1 VVCYECSVPA
11 NYEQIRAENIA
22 RYGWDTA
29 VLDLLGHLYSDRTH
43 FIFELIQNAEDA
55 GATGLSFT
63 LLPDRLEVRHDG
75 RPFTEA
81 DVRGLCGVAQS
92 SKSGDLTQIG
102 RFGIGFKSVY
112 AYTRNPRVYSGAER
126 FRIESFVRPFA
137 LDPALDPAADPAA
150 GPDDPAAE
158 AGLTRFVFPF
168 DSGSV
173 PAPTAVTE
181 IAAALNRLEPAT
193 LLFLRHL
200 SRLRVA
206 GTGVTE
212 ARLVRSTEPGPAG
225 SQRISVSKD
234 LPISKAT
241 WLAWSRSLPGHRGPG
256 ATTLAVEI
264 AFPADSGPTPWIS
277 PLDRSPLS
285 VFFPT
290 EKETFLGF
298 VVQGPYRTTPARDNV
313 PEHDPANQ
321 DFVRQTAALLAEV
334 LPRLRDA
341 GLLTVTALTALPLD
355 PARFPPGSMFRPL
368 FDVARA
374 TLESEPLIPAADGE
388 PHPAGDLALAA
399 DPGLAGLLSPDQLGT
414 LLDAGSPLFFADP
427 AISPEATPVLWRYL
441 RDELARPELTAA
453 ALVTGAGA
461 GFLAAQ
467 PDAWLAR
474 YYAFLHTDTRLWR
487 PPASPDEPPA
497 PARSQPIIRL
507 EDGRQVPP
515 FDAAGKPVVYLPDPL
530 APSTTLAP
538 GPSDSPA
545 TPGASDSP
553 TAPAT
558 LGTPF
563 TPATPGTPDSPA
575 ASETTSLT
583 PVTKTTTTS
592 GASGL
597 ATVRRAVAADP
608 AARRFL
614 LALGLAE
621 PDRVAAV
628 LDGVLPRYDGLDL
641 DALDPGQHHADLEY
655 VAVTLEEAGPADRD
669 RLLERL
675 QDTTFLVG
683 ENAATGEPRLLP
695 PSRLYQRSKPL
706 ELYFDGNP
714 GVWFAR
720 DTYGPWL
727 VQLRALGVR
736 QDVQLTARE
745 AGPSGHVTLVTD
757 FGRNERGLDGFD
769 PAAEL
774 DGLEFALAH
783 PGHALAEYVWNR
795 LLSPHRQLISGVV
808 ERSVL
813 MSFAD
818 AARDTVTSAIGQAA
832 EAAAWLPHPDG
843 TFRRPAEVSL
853 DDLPP
858 TFARDEGLAGAL
870 GMPQPVV
877 SLAARRLGVPTD
889 VLWGLAA
896 HPDLVELIERELRAR
911 DGQ

>member
-55 GATGLSFT
+55 GASELSFT
-63 LLPDRLEVRHDG
+63 LFPDRLEVRHDG

-137 LDPALDPAADPAA
+137 LDPGPEAAT
-150 GPDDPAAE
+150 GPDGPGAE

-168 DSGSV
+168 DAGSV

-200 SRLRVA
+200 SRLRVT
-206 GTGVTE
+206 GSGVTE
-212 ARLVRSTEPGPAG
+212 AWLDRSTEPGPAG

-234 LPISKAT
+234 LHLSKVT
-241 WLAWSRSLPGHRGPG
+241 WLAWSRTVTGHRGPG

-264 AFPADSGPTPWIS
+264 AFPVDAGETPGIS

-321 DFVRQTAALLAEV
+321 DFVGQTAALLAEV
-334 LPRLRDA
+334 LPGLRDA
-341 GLLTVTALTALPLD
+341 GLLTVTALAALPLD

-368 FDVARA
+368 FDVVRA
-374 TLESEPLIPAADGE
+374 TLEAEPLIPAADGE
-388 PHPAGDLALAA
+388 PHTAGHLALAA
-399 DPGLAGLLSPDQLGT
+399 DPGLVDVLSPGQLGT
-414 LLDAGSPLFFADP
+414 LLGAGSPLFFADP
-427 AISPEATPVLWRYL
+427 AISPADTPVLWRYL
-441 RDELARPELTAA
+441 RDELGRPEVTAA
-453 ALVTGAGA
+453 GLVTRAGA

-487 PPASPDEPPA
+487 APAGPEEPPA

-507 EDGRQVPP
+507 EDGRQVTAFGADGQPT
-515 FDAAGKPVVYLPDPL
+515 VYLPDPL
-530 APSTTLAP
+530 APA
-538 GPSDSPA
+538 PA
-545 TPGASDSP
+545 TPS
-553 TAPAT
+553 AT
-558 LGTPF
+558 Q
-563 TPATPGTPDSPA
+563 
-575 ASETTSLT
+575 TTS
-583 PVTKTTTTS
+583 VTKATRTS
-592 GASGL
+592 GASAL

-614 LALGLAE
+614 TALGLAE

-641 DALDPGQHHADLEY
+641 DALDLAQHHADLEY
-655 VAVTLEEAGPADRD
+655 VAVTLDEAAPADRD
-669 RLLERL
+669 RVLERL
-675 QDTTFLVG
+675 QDTTFLIG

-714 GVWFAR
+714 GVWFTR

-736 QDVQLTARE
+736 QDVQLTART

-813 MSFAD
+813 LSFAD
-818 AARDTVTSAIGQAA
+818 AARETVTSAIGRAA

-858 TFARDEGLAGAL
+858 TFTRDEGLAGAL

-877 SLAARRLGVPTD
+877 SLAARRLGVPAAL
-889 VLWGLAA
+889 LWGLSA
-896 HPDLVELIERELRAR
+896 HPDVVELVERELAAR
-911 DGQ
+911 DGQSG

>member
-55 GATGLSFT
+55 GATELSFT
-63 LLPDRLEVRHDG
+63 VSPDRLEVGHDG

-137 LDPALDPAADPAA
+137 LDPATEPDTGPGDPGADN
-150 GPDDPAAE
+150 GR
-158 AGLTRFVFPF
+158 TRFVFPF
-168 DSGSV
+168 DLDGV

-181 IAAALNRLEPAT
+181 IAAALNRLEPTT
-193 LLFLRHL
+193 LLFLRRL

-212 ARLVRSTEPGPAG
+212 ATLVRGTEPGPAG
-225 SQRISVSKD
+225 GQRISVSKD
-234 LPISKAT
+234 LPISKVT
-241 WLAWSRSLPGHRGPG
+241 WLAWSRSLAAHRGPG
-256 ATTLAVEI
+256 ASALAVEI
-264 AFPADSGPTPWIS
+264 AFRVDPGATPQISPQIS

-298 VVQGPYRTTPARDNV
+298 VAQGPYRTTPARDNV

-321 DFVRQTAALLAEV
+321 DFVAGTAALLAEV
-334 LPRLRDA
+334 IPGLRDA

-368 FDVARA
+368 FDVVRA
-374 TLESEPLIPAADGE
+374 SLGSEPLIPAADGA

-399 DPGLAGLLSPDQLGT
+399 DPGLIGLLSPDQLGA
-414 LLDAGSPLFFADP
+414 LLGAGRPLFWADP
-427 AISPEATPVLWRYL
+427 AITPEATPVLWRYL
-441 RDELARPELTAA
+441 RDELGCPELTAD
-453 ALVTGAGA
+453 ALVTRAGA
-461 GFLAAQ
+461 AFLAAQ
-467 PDAWLAR
+467 PDPWLAR

-487 PPASPDEPPA
+487 PSANPDEPAA
-497 PARSQPIIRL
+497 PARTQPIIRL
-507 EDGRQVPP
+507 EDGRQVRAFTADGRP
-515 FDAAGKPVVYLPDPL
+515 AAYLPDF
-530 APSTTLAP
+530 
-538 GPSDSPA
+538 GDR
-545 TPGASDSP
+545 
-553 TAPAT
+553 
-558 LGTPF
+558 
-563 TPATPGTPDSPA
+563 PD
-575 ASETTSLT
+575 L
-583 PVTKTTTTS
+583 V
-592 GASGL
+592 
-597 ATVRRAVAADP
+597 TVRRAVAADP

-641 DALDPGQHHADLEY
+641 DALDPARHQADLEY
-655 VAVTLEEAGPADRD
+655 VAVTLEEATPADRD
-669 RLLERL
+669 RILERL
-675 QDTTFLVG
+675 RDTTFLVG
-683 ENAATGEPRLLP
+683 ENAATREPRLLP

-745 AGPSGHVTLVTD
+745 PGPSGHVTLVTD

-774 DGLEFALAH
+774 DGLDFALGH

-818 AARDTVTSAIGQAA
+818 ATRDTVTSAIGVAA
-832 EAAAWLPHPDG
+832 QAAAWLPHPDG

-858 TFARDEGLAGAL
+858 TFTRDEGLAGAL

-877 SLAARRLGVPTD
+877 SLAAHRLGVPTA

-896 HPDLVELIERELRAR
+896 HPDLVELIERELAARDARDAR
-911 DGQ
+911 DGRPGRAG

>member
-1 VVCYECSVPA
+1 MVCYECSVPA
-11 NYEQIRAENIA
+11 DYELIRDENVA

-55 GATGLSFT
+55 GATELSFT
-63 LLPDRLEVRHDG
+63 LFGDRLEVRHDG

-81 DVRGLCGVAQS
+81 DVRGLCGVGRS

-112 AYTRNPRVYSGAER
+112 AYTRSPRVHSGAER

-137 LDPALDPAADPAA
+137 LDPDDAPV
-150 GPDDPAAE
+150 PDGE
-158 AGLTRFVFPF
+158 TRFVFPF
-168 DSGSV
+168 DLDSV
-173 PAPTAVTE
+173 PAADAVTE
-181 IAAALNRLEPAT
+181 IAAALDRLEPAT

-200 SRLRVA
+200 GRLDVA
-206 GTGVTE
+206 GTAVTGT
-212 ARLVRSTEPGPAG
+212 RLTRATAPGPAG
-225 SQRISVSKD
+225 SQLVRVSKT
-234 LPISKAT
+234 PGSIEGS
-241 WLAWSRSLPGHRGPG
+241 WLAWSRPWPGQRGPRES
-256 ATTLAVEI
+256 ALAVEV
-264 AFPADSGPTPWIS
+264 AFPAGSGGERIS
-277 PLDRSPLS
+277 PLARSPLS

-321 DFVRQTAALLAEV
+321 ALVAETAALLSEV
-334 LPRLRDA
+334 LPGLRDA
-341 GLLTVTALTALPLD
+341 GLLTVAALTALPLE

-368 FDVARA
+368 FDAVRRA
-374 TLESEPLIPAADGE
+374 LTGDPLIPAADGE
-388 PHPAGDLALAA
+388 AHVAGDLALAA
-399 DPGLAGLLSPDQLGT
+399 GPGLIDLLAPGQIGT
-414 LLDAGSPLFFADP
+414 LFGEGEPLVFADP
-427 AISPEATPVLWRYL
+427 AVTPGDTPVLWRYL
-441 RDELARPELTAA
+441 RDELGRPEVTAA
-453 ALVTGAGA
+453 ALVARAGA

-474 YYAFLHTDTRLWR
+474 YYGFLHTDTRLWR
-487 PPASPDEPPA
+487 APADPGEPA
-497 PARSQPIIRL
+497 PAARTQPILRL
-507 EDGRQVPP
+507 EDGRQVAP
-515 FDAAGKPVVYLPDPL
+515 FDSAGRPVAFLPDPL
-530 APSTTLAP
+530 ASVVPDPSGTPAIPDPTN
-538 GPSDSPA
+538 SPA
-545 TPGASDSP
+545 TRDPKNPASPKNPTDTTSF
-553 TAPAT
+553 TAPNR
-558 LGTPF
+558 P
-563 TPATPGTPDSPA
+563 
-575 ASETTSLT
+575 
-583 PVTKTTTTS
+583 
-592 GASGL
+592 GL
-597 ATVRRAVAADP
+597 ATVRAAVAADP

-628 LDGVLPRYDGLDL
+628 LNAILPRYDDL
-641 DALDPGQHHADLEY
+641 DVDTLDPAQHHADLEY
-655 VAVTLEEAGPADRD
+655 VAVTLDEAGPADRD

-675 QDTTFLVG
+675 QDTTFLIG

-706 ELYFDGNP
+706 ETYFDGNP
-714 GVWFAR
+714 DAWFTR

-745 AGPSGHVTLVTD
+745 PGESGHVTLVVD

-774 DGLEFALAH
+774 DGLAFALGH
-783 PGHALAEYVWNR
+783 PGPALAEYVWNT

-818 AARDTVTSAIGQAA
+818 ATRETMTSAIGRAA
-832 EAAAWLPHPDG
+832 GEAAWLPHPDG
-843 TFRRPAEVSL
+843 TYRRPAEVSL

-858 TFARDEGLAGAL
+858 TFTRDEGLAGAL

-877 SLAARRLGVPTD
+877 SLAAARLGVPTA

-896 HPDLVELIERELRAR
+896 HPDLVELIERELAARAAQP
-911 DGQ
+911 G